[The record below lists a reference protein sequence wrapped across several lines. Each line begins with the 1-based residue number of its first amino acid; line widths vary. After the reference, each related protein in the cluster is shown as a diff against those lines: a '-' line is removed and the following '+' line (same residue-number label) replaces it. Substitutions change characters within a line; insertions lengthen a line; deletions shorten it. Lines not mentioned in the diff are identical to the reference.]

1 MPEENLAKIARE
13 KAKLTRPQL
22 AEKMGVSVRT
32 VEGWE
37 SKRRPNQTAKK
48 MLEALAR

>member
-1 MPEENLAKIARE
+1 MTENNLSKAARE
-13 KAKLTRPQL
+13 KANLTRAQL

-37 SKRRPNQTAKK
+37 SQRKPNKTARKL
-48 MLEALAR
+48 LEALAK